1 MTAAQLAPA
10 KVNLFLHVGAPDSE
24 GYHPLVSLMT
34 FADIGDVI
42 RCEPADSLSLAIEGP
57 FADGLSAG
65 EDNLVLRA
73 ARALLVRAGRDD
85 APFRLILDKQL
96 PIASGL
102 GGGSSDAGAALRLLD
117 RDLGLALGEPVLED
131 LAAAL
136 GADGAPC
143 LRARPVLAQGRGE
156 RLSRAPRW
164 PFLPA
169 VLVNPG
175 VPSPTGAVY
184 RAYDQGGVFDDLNV
198 PVLPDMTAVTDAAA
212 CLAGL
217 RNDLEAPAVAM
228 APVIGEVLDALRA
241 APEALLARM
250 SGSGATCFVIC
261 ADDAAAGALAARL
274 RAARPGWWTRACTLG

>member
-1 MTAAQLAPA
+1 MTASLIAPA

-34 FADIGDVI
+34 FADIGDAV
-42 RCEPADSLSLAIEGP
+42 RCAPSGNLSLSIEGL
-57 FADGLSAG
+57 FADGLSAD

-73 ARALLVRAGRDD
+73 ARALLARAGRDD
-85 APFRLILDKQL
+85 APLRLILDKQL

-117 RDLGLALGEPVLED
+117 RELGLALGEPVLED

-143 LRARPVLAQGRGE
+143 LRARPVLAEGRGD
-156 RLSRAPRW
+156 RLSAAPRW
-164 PFLPA
+164 PSLPT

-184 RAYDQGGVFDDLNV
+184 RAYDQGGVFSDV
-198 PVLPDMTAVTDAAA
+198 TAPALPDLTTAADVAA
-212 CLAGL
+212 CVAAL
-217 RNDLEAPAVAM
+217 RNDLEAPAVAL
-228 APVIGEVLDALRA
+228 APVIGEVLGVLRA
-241 APEALLARM
+241 APESLLARM
-250 SGSGATCFVIC
+250 SGSGATCFVLC
-261 ADDAAAGALAARL
+261 ADDAAALALAARL
-274 RAARPGWWTRACTLG
+274 QADHPVWWVRACRLG